1 MCRFSIEVV
10 AINGSPYGRAGET
23 FLADSPIV
31 EGVEFLSF
39 ESPPATQAA
48 ISYVNRR
55 FPAGWYCR
63 W

>member
-23 FLADSPIV
+23 FLADNPIA
-31 EGVEFLSF
+31 GAVEFLSF
-39 ESPPATQAA
+39 ESPPATQAT

-63 W
+63 R